1 LPELQVESGV
11 NYIMIQALRDSNE
24 LNNLFNI
31 IDVLAVIFPILL
43 SVAFVTIIE
52 RKQLAAHQRR
62 VGPNTSG
69 YYGTLQPFADAL
81 KLILKETVIPS
92 QSNKILF
99 YLAPVSTLIFSLLG
113 WGIIPFGQGLT
124 LSDFSLGILY
134 TLALS
139 SLGVYG
145 ILFAGWSANSK
156 YAFLGSLR
164 STAAM
169 ISYELILTSAILIII
184 LITGSLN
191 FTYIIESQQSVWF
204 ILPLLPIFIIYFIS
218 ILAETSRTPFDLQEA
233 ESELVAGFFT
243 EHSSIIF
250 VFFFLA
256 EYSSILLFSCIT
268 AILFFGGYN
277 IPQIFINN
285 SLFNL
290 QAMILGI
297 KTSIFCFMFVWFR
310 ATLPRLRYDQ
320 LIELCWLYILPLVV
334 AFIILVPSIL
344 ISFDIAPY

>member
-1 LPELQVESGV
+1 
-11 NYIMIQALRDSNE
+11 MIT
-24 LNNLFNI
+24 NNLILTIISVLLNL
-31 IDVLAVIFPILL
+31 IDVLCVILPVLL
-43 SVAFVTIIE
+43 SVAFMTIIE

-62 VGPNTSG
+62 VGPNTVG
-69 YYGTLQPFADAL
+69 YYGVLQPFADAL

-113 WGIIPFGQGLT
+113 WGIIPFGQGLA

-134 TLALS
+134 TFALS

-145 ILFAGWSANSK
+145 VLLAGWSANSK

-169 ISYELILTSAILIII
+169 ISYELILSSAILIII
-184 LITGSLN
+184 LLTGSLN
-191 FTYIIESQQSVWF
+191 LTTIIESQQSIWF
-204 ILPLLPIFIIYFIS
+204 IVPLLPVFIFYFIA

-243 EHSSIIF
+243 EHSSVPF
-250 VFFFLA
+250 VFFFLG
-256 EYSSILLFSCIT
+256 EYSSIVLFSCLT
-268 AILFFGGYN
+268 SILFLGGYN
-277 IPQIFINN
+277 LPELFINN
-285 SLFNL
+285 SFINL
-290 QAMILGI
+290 QAIILGL
-297 KTSIFCFMFVWFR
+297 KTCIFCFFFVWFR

-320 LIELCWLYILPLVV
+320 LIDLCWLNLLPVVV
-334 AFIILVPSIL
+334 AFIILIPSIL
-344 ISFDIAPY
+344 VAFDISPY

>member
-1 LPELQVESGV
+1 MINFITTLLT
-11 NYIMIQALRDSNE
+11 YIIDL
-24 LNNLFNI
+24 
-31 IDVLAVIFPILL
+31 IDVLVVLLPVLIAVAYTT
-43 SVAFVTIIE
+43 VIE

-62 VGPNTSG
+62 VGPNTVG
-69 YYGTLQPFADAL
+69 YYGLLQPFSDAL
-81 KLILKETVIPS
+81 KLILKETVIPA
-92 QSNKILF
+92 QSNKVLF
-99 YLAPVSTLIFSLLG
+99 YLAPISTLIFSLLG

-124 LSDFSLGILY
+124 ISDFSMGILY

-164 STAAM
+164 STASM
-169 ISYELILTSAILIII
+169 VSYELILSSAVLIVIL
-184 LITGSLN
+184 LTGSLN
-191 FTYIIESQQSVWF
+191 FTTIIESQQAIWF
-204 ILPLLPIFIIYFIS
+204 IVPLLPVFIFYFIS

-256 EYSSILLFSCIT
+256 EYSSIVLFSCIT
-268 AILFFGGYN
+268 ACLFLGGYN
-277 IPQIFINN
+277 LPELFVND
-285 SLFNL
+285 SFFNL
-290 QAMILGI
+290 QSIILGL
-297 KTSIFCFMFVWFR
+297 KTCVFIFMFVLFR

-320 LIELCWLYILPLVV
+320 LIELCWLNLLPVAV

-344 ISFDIAPY
+344 VGFDISPY